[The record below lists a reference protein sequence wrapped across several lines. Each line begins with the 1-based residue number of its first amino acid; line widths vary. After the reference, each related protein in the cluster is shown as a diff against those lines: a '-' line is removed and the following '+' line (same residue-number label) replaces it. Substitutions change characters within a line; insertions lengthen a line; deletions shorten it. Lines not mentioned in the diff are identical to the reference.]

1 MDAGVFV
8 PLSVFALVVLIVA
21 ITSMAKLRDKEVE
34 IHQRLYTEEL
44 EHQGKMKELALELER
59 VKQMVQSLSLS
70 VPQSL
75 SRESRHR
82 ATEELTD

>member
-8 PLSVFALVVLIVA
+8 PLAVFALVVLIVG

-34 IHQRLYTEEL
+34 VHQRLYTEEL

-59 VKQMVQSLSLS
+59 VTS

-75 SRESRHR
+75 RRE
-82 ATEELTD
+82 